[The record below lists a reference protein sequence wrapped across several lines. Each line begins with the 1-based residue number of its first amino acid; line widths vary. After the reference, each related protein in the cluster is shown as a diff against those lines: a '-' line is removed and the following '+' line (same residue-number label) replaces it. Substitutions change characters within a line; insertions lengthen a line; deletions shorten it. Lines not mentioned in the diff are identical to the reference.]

1 MAEKRKDNRG
11 RNLRIGEYYD
21 SKNKRYMFRKMIDG
35 ERISI
40 TAADL
45 AELRAQENELLCR
58 IDKGN
63 KLNTRDAK
71 MSLNSY
77 FDFWM
82 ETFARSGRKATTCIN
97 YKSYYNTY
105 IKNSIGKKPIG
116 KVTKVDCQ
124 KIINDMIA
132 AGKKHSTM
140 SNLKS
145 CLNLLFEC
153 AVDDDVILK
162 NPAKNL
168 QIPQTE
174 SKRRK
179 AIEQNQ
185 IDVFMEYV
193 KNKKEYAYAYPAFV
207 ILFNLGLRIG
217 EMAALTWND
226 IDFKQNTIMINKTL
240 NRYRK
245 ADYGFTMGIASPK
258 SKASNRIIYM
268 NSVVKTALLKL
279 KMSNAAVKGVK
290 LPYIDDSG
298 HKRGEIS
305 DFVFY
310 NSIGHVWNEPS
321 FRELIKRIVKKINR
335 DAEKNGTMQI
345 ENFCPHMARHT
356 YTSLAYSA
364 GADVKIV
371 SQILGHASTSIT
383 LDTYTHLTEDKQK
396 EQENVAR
403 TVKIS

>member
-1 MAEKRKDNRG
+1 MAEKRKDSKG
-11 RNLRIGEYYD
+11 RNLRTGEYYD

-35 ERISI
+35 ERITI
-40 TAADL
+40 TAASL
-45 AELRAQENELLCR
+45 AELRVQENELLCR
-58 IDKGN
+58 IDRGN
-63 KLNTRDAK
+63 KLNTRDSK

-82 ETFARSGRKATTCIN
+82 ETFARSGRKATTCTN

-105 IKNSIGKKPIG
+105 IRNTIGKKPIG

-124 KIINDMIA
+124 KIINDMIIS
-132 AGKKHSTM
+132 GKKHSTM
-140 SNLKS
+140 SNLKC

-153 AVDDDVILK
+153 AVDDDVVLK

-174 SKRRK
+174 SKKRK
-179 AIEQNQ
+179 AIEQKQ

-207 ILFNLGLRIG
+207 VLFNLGLRIG

-226 IDFKQNTIMINKTL
+226 IDFKQNTITINKTL

-245 ADYGFTMGIASPK
+245 KDYGFTMGIASPK
-258 SKASNRIIYM
+258 SKTSNRTIYT
-268 NSVVKTALLKL
+268 NSVVKTTLLKL
-279 KMSNAAVKGVK
+279 KMSSSTIKEEK
-290 LPYIDDSG
+290 LPLVDDSG
-298 HKRGEIS
+298 HKRGEIT

-321 FRELIKRIVKKINR
+321 FRELIKRIVNKINAE
-335 DAEKNGTMQI
+335 AEKNGTMEI
-345 ENFCPHMARHT
+345 ENFCPHMTRHT

-396 EQENVAR
+396 EQESVAK
-403 TVKIS
+403 TIKIS

>member
-1 MAEKRKDNRG
+1 MTGKRKDNKG
-11 RNLRIGEYYD
+11 RNLRTGEYYD
-21 SKNKRYMFRKMIDG
+21 SKNKRYMFRKMVDG

-40 TAADL
+40 TATDL
-45 AELRAQENELLCR
+45 AELRAQENELLCQ

-63 KLNTRDAK
+63 RLNIRNAK
-71 MSLNSY
+71 MSLNCY

-82 ETFARSGRKATTCIN
+82 KTFARSGRKATTCTN

-105 IKNSIGKKPIG
+105 IKNTIGKKPIG

-132 AGKKHSTM
+132 SGKKHSTM

-153 AVDDDVILK
+153 AVDDDIILK
-162 NPAKNL
+162 NPVKNL

-174 SKRRK
+174 RKKRK
-179 AIEQNQ
+179 AIKATDVDIFINYIKENQ
-185 IDVFMEYV
+185 RFAYV
-193 KNKKEYAYAYPAFV
+193 YPEFV
-207 ILFNLGLRIG
+207 VLFNLGVRIG

-226 IDFKQNTIMINKTL
+226 IDFKNNMIKIDKTV

-245 ADYGFTMGIASPK
+245 ADYGFTMGVASPK
-258 SKASNRIIYM
+258 SDTSVREIFM
-268 NSVVKTALLKL
+268 NNAVRTVLLKL
-279 KMSNAAVKGVK
+279 KMQGDFSAAV
-290 LPYIDDSG
+290 LPYVDDSG
-298 HKRGEIS
+298 HVRGS
-305 DFVFY
+305 VTGFVFA
-310 NSIGHVWNEPS
+310 NSIGNVWSEPAFLS
-321 FRELIKRIVKKINR
+321 LINRIVKRLNKE
-335 DAEKNGTMQI
+335 AEENGTEQI

-364 GADVKIV
+364 GADIKIV